1 MLLLM
6 IFLVLLRAVLVMKS
20 GSLFNSSVVGMVMLL
35 KTDGCIKVM
44 AVRVVVRVEGL
55 PWSE

>member
-20 GSLFNSSVVGMVMLL
+20 CRLFNSGVVGMVMLL
-35 KTDGCIKVM
+35 KTDGCVKVM

>member
-1 MLLLM
+1 
-6 IFLVLLRAVLVMKS
+6 MKS
-20 GSLFNSSVVGMVMLL
+20 GSLFNSGVVGMVMLL
-35 KTDGCIKVM
+35 KTDGRIKVM